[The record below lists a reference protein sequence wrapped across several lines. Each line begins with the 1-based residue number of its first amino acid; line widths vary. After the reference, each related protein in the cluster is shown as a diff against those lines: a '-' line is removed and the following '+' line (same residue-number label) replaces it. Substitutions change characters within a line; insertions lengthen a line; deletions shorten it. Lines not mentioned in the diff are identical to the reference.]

1 MRYSSVFLHIVLGGT
16 IAACSLGSLTP
27 AIAKVYQSSQ
37 ALPPNVLRQ
46 FLADPAALLD
56 RYPNGG
62 AQLITQVRDLAA
74 SDPATLKPLLGLLPI
89 ANPEQATAIGT
100 ALGQVAMMAL
110 KVDQAYA
117 TRIQEA
123 VVAAQNNAALVAFSA
138 AIGGS
143 IQLSAATGG
152 GGGGGGGGGEEPTGQ
167 NQNVVGSFAG
177 GPEQLTT
184 FVANTPDSFPLAFS
198 SGTPVVPGTGG
209 INQPVSPS
217 AAH

>member
-1 MRYSSVFLHIVLGGT
+1 MRYSSVFLPLVLGGA
-16 IAACSLGSLTP
+16 IAACSLGSLSP
-27 AIAKVYQSSQ
+27 AVAAVYSSSQ
-37 ALPPNVLRQ
+37 ALSPQVIQQ

-56 RYPNGG
+56 KYPNGG
-62 AQLITQVRDLAA
+62 GKLITAVRDLAA
-74 SDPATLKPLLGLLPI
+74 SDPATLKPLLRLLAI
-89 ANPEQATAIGT
+89 ANSDQANAIGT

-110 KVDQAYA
+110 RTDQAYA
-117 TRIQEA
+117 TQIQEA

-167 NQNVVGSFAG
+167 YGSLG
-177 GPEQLTT
+177 GSGGGEPEHFTT

-198 SGTPVVPGTGG
+198 PNTPVISGTNTV
-209 INQPVSPS
+209 NQPVSPS
-217 AAH
+217 AP